1 MKAIPGI
8 IIPDSST
15 DKLLFTN
22 KEPLDLTSNLY
33 YLNPYSGW
41 LILLANPE
49 FGGLE
54 FNIPDT
60 TQIRIPYPFDNALE
74 VFITNFNS

>member
-1 MKAIPGI
+1 MVVYKQGT
-8 IIPDSST
+8 SRL
-15 DKLLFTN
+15 DKL
-22 KEPLDLTSNLY
+22 SNLY